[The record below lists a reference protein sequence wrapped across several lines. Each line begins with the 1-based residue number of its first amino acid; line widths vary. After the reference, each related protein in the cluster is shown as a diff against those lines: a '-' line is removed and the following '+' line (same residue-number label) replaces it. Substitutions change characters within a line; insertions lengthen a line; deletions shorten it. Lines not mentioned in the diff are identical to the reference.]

1 MIVFMFCICRPQTK
15 FEGKVIFSE
24 ASVILFIGGVLYYVA
39 SCLPVWSYVLSGGS
53 LSLVPC
59 SFRGSLSRGSL
70 SRGVSVGRPPSLES
84 ENGRYA
90 SYWNVFLLLKYI
102 EVLATHALSSCEI
115 CSVHALVNNYR
126 VLQHHRTS
134 RRTAQDCK

>member
-1 MIVFMFCICRPQTK
+1 MIVFMFCIYRPQTK

-24 ASVILFIGGVLYYVA
+24 ASVILFIGRSLYYVA

-59 SFRGSLSRGSL
+59 SFQGVSVQ
-70 SRGVSVGRPPSLES
+70 GVSVGRPPSLES

-90 SYWNVFLLLKYI
+90 SYWNAFLLLKYI
-102 EVLATHALSSCEI
+102 EMLATHAPSSCEI

-126 VLQHHRTS
+126 VLQHHRTT